1 MKEYGHT
8 RNDTEYMVDKFGNRI
23 IGGKHL
29 LASVIRGDSS
39 FRDLIADFYG
49 IDRMGDNGPLYNPL
63 EDRLNWTGIKDGEP
77 EKIGKSP
84 EKLLR
89 VIGGIGGN
97 LAFSKPSKETDSLKY
112 EMVREAYSRN
122 LDPKILRSKKLLKG
136 VGITAGVSG
145 ILAFGGLLASVG
157 NGSNLPAMLYGAGV
171 GGLASLGIG
180 LLLIPK
186 PTPKGL
192 ESFVSLNKMARDID
206 EIISGVPLGYFNQD
220 LFRDNFL
227 EFLPE

>member
-29 LASVIRGDSS
+29 L
-39 FRDLIADFYG
+39 
-49 IDRMGDNGPLYNPL
+49 
-63 EDRLNWTGIKDGEP
+63 
-77 EKIGKSP
+77 
-84 EKLLR
+84 
-89 VIGGIGGN
+89 
-97 LAFSKPSKETDSLKY
+97 
-112 EMVREAYSRN
+112 
-122 LDPKILRSKKLLKG
+122 
-136 VGITAGVSG
+136 
-145 ILAFGGLLASVG
+145 
-157 NGSNLPAMLYGAGV
+157 AMLYGAGV